1 MRKKFNNKGLG
12 FSALLILGA
21 VGVAAYTLGSLLV
34 DDINET
40 LYGLLRSLLIWIDT
54 QVYSI
59 AAFAYSIFYELSSS
73 SLLSSLNLASASQRL
88 YTLLGIFMLFRLAF
102 SFVKYIINPE
112 GMEKGTSK
120 LISNLAISLALIV
133 SVPWI
138 FNRAFAL
145 QSYIMESNVIGNLI
159 MGMNTT
165 NKNDDND
172 SFNAASYGQSI
183 GFLTFSAFFRPNT
196 AIESLTPCSNLLTY
210 YTKYVVPSGDKEVT
224 VDPGGKS
231 STDAIIIE
239 SNKIA
244 QCVNA
249 LNGNDNSLGS
259 VKGVGDVEIGT
270 MFYIASQRQ
279 NIGLLSSSHIIR
291 AIVGNSYV
299 INYTAIVSTIAGG
312 FLALLFLSFSFDVA
326 IRNVKLCFL
335 QIIAPI
341 PIILNIEPGDTK
353 SDKKPLN
360 WWIKESLKT
369 YTDLFIRV
377 ATVYFGVFLI
387 NELFGSGDTVA
398 GSTNTSVW
406 FQVFMILGI
415 LLFVKQIPDLIGK
428 AFGIDVKGQFNL
440 NPLKR
445 IGDSRLASM
454 AVGGAAGL
462 VTGLGTGAAA
472 FRSARLNGANM
483 NEALGRAFTGGVG
496 GTLRSGISGAK
507 KGVKSMRDITG
518 NANENLARSGRIA
531 GSNVGTTVAGR
542 MSARMA
548 MRAGAPTQSDII
560 DRQVKAMEDYGN
572 SFGNMKSFAV
582 GSKEDIGIQ
591 RFTSG
596 GMRVTS
602 SKGLDHL
609 IPILNQ
615 QRKAA
620 KERGDNT
627 EVNRINE
634 MIEKYSSKEF
644 RDDLDAGRVGVKY
657 GDTSGTGFS
666 NVKDANDYVE
676 RLKASGASVSEIK
689 AAEDMTSAFVNNYI
703 DSFKN
708 DKDHAIGAMWAESER
723 EYKENA
729 GIMRENNIDF
739 ATDAASLKS
748 QITASKSAAAS
759 LKLSDKAKRAA
770 RAKAAAQAGKGK

>member
-259 VKGVGDVEIGT
+259 VRGVGDVEIGT

-472 FRSARLNGANM
+472 FRSARLNGAGF
-483 NEALGRAFTGGVG
+483 NEALGRAVTGGVG
-496 GTLRSGISGAK
+496 GTLRSGVSGAK

>member
-1 MRKKFNNKGLG
+1 MRKKFNNKGVG
-12 FSALLILGA
+12 IGALLILAGI
-21 VGVAAYTLGSLLV
+21 GVAAYGLYAAIVDDVNKSIFSLLRTLGVL
-34 DDINET
+34 
-40 LYGLLRSLLIWIDT
+40 IDT

-59 AAFAYSIFYELSSS
+59 SSFAYSIFYELSSS
-73 SLLSSLNLASASQRL
+73 SLLSSLNLASSSQRL

-210 YTKYVVPSGDKEVT
+210 YTKYVVPSGDKKVT

-259 VKGVGDVEIGT
+259 VEDAGGVEIGT

-279 NIGLLSSSHIIR
+279 NIGLFSSSGIIN
-291 AIVGNSYV
+291 AQVGNSYV
-299 INYTAIVSTIAGG
+299 INYTLIVSTIAGG

-462 VTGLGTGAAA
+462 VTGLGTGVAA

-507 KGVKSMRDITG
+507 KGVKSMHDITG

-531 GSNVGTTVAGR
+531 GANVGTTVVGR
-542 MSARMA
+542 TGARMA
-548 MRAGAPTQSDII
+548 MRVGAPTRSDII

-620 KERGDNT
+620 EERGDNT
-627 EVNRINE
+627 EANKINE

-759 LKLSDKAKRAA
+759 LKLSNKAKRAA
-770 RAKAAAQAGKGK
+770 RAKAAAQAGRGK